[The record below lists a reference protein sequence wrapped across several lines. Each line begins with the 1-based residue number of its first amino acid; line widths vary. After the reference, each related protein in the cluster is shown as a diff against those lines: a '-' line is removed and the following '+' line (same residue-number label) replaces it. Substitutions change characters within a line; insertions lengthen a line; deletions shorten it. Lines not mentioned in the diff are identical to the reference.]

1 MACPATLALLTA
13 IVALS
18 AGVELRAGQPAIS
31 PSQAPRR
38 LSVSAQE
45 PLRLTIPAWIEP
57 TPKRFGVFTLTPPER
72 RSEMI
77 QVSLPIGE
85 FTMRAAHAMRQ
96 AQYRRSEQR
105 ARKEVARA
113 LAHVPTQQ

>member
-1 MACPATLALLTA
+1 MTCPVPLALLTA

-18 AGVELRAGQPAIS
+18 AGAELRAGQRATS

-57 TPKRFGVFTLTPPER
+57 TPKRFGVVTLTPPER
-72 RSEMI
+72 SEMI
-77 QVSLPIGE
+77 HVSVPIGK

-96 AQYRRSEQR
+96 ARYRRSEQK
-105 ARKEVARA
+105 ARKEVERA
-113 LAHVPTQQ
+113 LTHLPTQR

>member
-1 MACPATLALLTA
+1 MTCPAPLALLTA

-18 AGVELRAGQPAIS
+18 AGADLRAGHRATS
-31 PSQAPRR
+31 PSQAPRG

-77 QVSLPIGE
+77 HVSVPIGE
-85 FTMRAAHAMRQ
+85 LTMRAAHAVRQ

-105 ARKEVARA
+105 ARKAVERA
-113 LAHVPTQQ
+113 L